1 MPVTSSDTCHECVAG
16 IKESLSVFVYVQ
28 PLGKYLVLRQVTQGC
43 HFDIAFEF
51 ELINEI
57 AL

>member
-1 MPVTSSDTCHECVAG
+1 MCVC
-16 IKESLSVFVYVQ
+16 VFVYVQ

-51 ELINEI
+51 ELMLINEI

>member
-16 IKESLSVFVYVQ
+16 IKESLCVCVE

-51 ELINEI
+51 ELMFINEI